1 LILIIFE
8 QINKIEMSFQKR
20 KKKILDKLNAQEDVD
35 IKELAAELD
44 ISEITVRRDLNLLAN
59 DGMLYRTHG
68 GATKVNPL
76 EKPHDFINKAAK
88 NAAAKDKICRLAA
101 AQIDDGDIIFMDCG
115 STVFRLCQFIKNKKI
130 KVITNSLPVIYELQ
144 NSAVSLNIIGGEFDN
159 ERQAVHGSVA
169 NGHISKYRADKAFLG
184 VDGISENGLFANSEK
199 EASITTAF
207 AGNSAYSYILC
218 DAAKIGKETYL
229 KFSDLSLISAIITDA
244 DESKAEK
251 FKEIGVRIL
260 HAV

>member
-1 LILIIFE
+1 LIIFD
-8 QINKIEMSFQKR
+8 QINKNKMSFQKR
-20 KKKILDKLNAQEDVD
+20 KKKILDKLSAEEAVD

-88 NAAAKDKICRLAA
+88 NSAAKDKICRLAA
-101 AQIDDGDIIFMDCG
+101 AQIHDGDVIFMDCG

-130 KVITNSLPVIYELQ
+130 KVITNSLPVVYELQ
-144 NSAVSLNIIGGEFDN
+144 NCAVSLNIIGGEFDN

-169 NGHISKYRADKAFLG
+169 NEHISKYRADKAFLG

-207 AGNSAYSYILC
+207 AGNSAYRYILC
-218 DAAKIGKETYL
+218 DAAKIGKEIYL
-229 KFSDLSLISAIITDA
+229 KFADLSLINAIITDA
-244 DESKAEK
+244 GANMLDK
-251 FKEIGVRIL
+251 FKEHGI
-260 HAV
+260 AVLQVM